1 MKAEKQFSIKKLLA
15 CVLSLAV
22 ILSAFVFTSVSADTS
37 TKLIDWDSNGGGY
50 SDFIGDRTG
59 TPDYIHI
66 TDTKTLSP
74 STDVARIWN
83 HWGLTLEGYD
93 KVEFKVYG
101 NCEGTYNKIRF
112 AYNNMEDKAGW
123 TVFSASADDPTTVTV
138 DVSQFGTDLS
148 SKDYRFDIQATVKGA
163 EVTAD
168 LYIGDVYGVVV
179 EEAPAFPVTIDG
191 AEQTYSGDQF
201 TFPASTA
208 AGFIAYTDGTN
219 YYAANETVTIT
230 EAKDFTTLA
239 YGALKMADGA
249 AIRLSEKS
257 GIRFYTPI
265 DKAKIA
271 ELKNMGEVQLGT
283 LIAPKDYLTKADLT
297 FDLGTGRFVNV
308 PYLATRYFE
317 DEYVVGSLVDI
328 KEANS
333 TREFV
338 GRGYI
343 KVTLGGVSATIYADY
358 AGGSVDNN
366 ARSIASI
373 ATAYKN
379 DNAGY
384 ADLDEGLKALVDKW
398 VAALGNSNTVAGID
412 TTKIEA
418 AGKANYTVD
427 KANNEIIVYVDNWDA
442 SATGDYVKFNV
453 SGLKQGTISAYLGEG
468 AEGWKA
474 DTRGAHYGVEI
485 GGVVYWDSQWDDGPI
500 KVETKGDY
508 IGPDYNIVGKTMYEL
523 SSFAG
528 NDSIQGEKQITADDL
543 ANITAVYI
551 HPGYHMN
558 GQYVHI
564 RNVK

>member
-1 MKAEKQFSIKKLLA
+1 MEDNFMKAKNQLSIKKLLA

-22 ILSAFVFTSVSADTS
+22 IFSAFVFTSVSADTE
-37 TKLIDWDSNGGGY
+37 TVILDWSNYNGYSGGGFHFVK
-50 SDFIGDRTG
+50 DDPTG
-59 TPDYIHI
+59 YVHVTA
-66 TDTKTLSP
+66 TDKELSEN
-74 STDVARIWN
+74 SQIADLLNW
-83 HWGLTLEGYD
+83 WGWSAAGYD
-93 KVEFKVYG
+93 KIKFTAYTASGSCDIRMVYG
-101 NCEGTYNKIRF
+101 DNVETANTTISATPTVITY
-112 AYNNMEDKAGW
+112 DVTSDSKA
-123 TVFSASADDPTTVTV
+123 
-138 DVSQFGTDLS
+138 DVKFQLDAGS
-148 SKDYRFDIQATVKGA
+148 KGA
-163 EVTAD
+163 IVSVD

-179 EEAPAFPVTIDG
+179 ATEPEYSVTIDG
-191 AEQTYSGDQF
+191 ENKGNFSSF
-201 TFPASTA
+201 TFPESTA

-230 EAKDFTTLA
+230 EAKDFTTVS
-239 YGALKMADGA
+239 YGALTMKEGSS
-249 AIRLSEKS
+249 IRLSNKS

-265 DKAKIA
+265 DAAKIA
-271 ELKNMGEVQLGT
+271 ELKGMGATLELGT
-283 LIAPKDYLTKADLT
+283 LISPKDLVGSELT
-297 FDLGTGRFVNV
+297 FDLAEANYINV

-317 DEYVVGSLVDI
+317 DAYVVGSLVEI
-328 KEANS
+328 KDTNV

-343 KVTLGGVSATIYADY
+343 KVTLGGVSVTIYADY

-379 DNAGY
+379 DNHAGY
-384 ADLDEGLKALVDKW
+384 EGLNEDLKALVDKW
-398 VAALGNSNTVAGID
+398 VAALANSNTVAGID

-418 AGKANYTVD
+418 AGKAGYDVD

-442 SATGDYVKFNV
+442 SATGDYIKFNV
-453 SGLKQGTISAYLGEG
+453 SGLKQGTISAYLGKG
-468 AEGWKA
+468 AEDWKSE
-474 DTRGAHYGVEI
+474 DRGAHYGVEI
-485 GGVVYWDSQWDDGPI
+485 DGVVYWDSQWDDGTI

-508 IGPDYNIVGKTMYEL
+508 IGPDFDIVGKTMYEL

-564 RNVK
+564 TNVK